1 MADKLKPQGNPPII
15 DTSKLVD
22 AKPDPR
28 GDNRP
33 GVYPDAPQSG
43 IDPITNLREDLVDP
57 ETRLPKPVGDLP
69 AEPLNPAPGDVH
81 EGESETGELPARVP
95 AGKMRMVAVS
105 DIWPTEKPKGWP
117 EDREYRIKSGETVD
131 LPRKE
136 ALRRMEAG
144 TAKRLN
150 ENDD

>member
-33 GVYPDAPQSG
+33 GVYPDAPQPG
-43 IDPITNLREDLVDP
+43 IDPVTNLREDLVDP

-69 AEPLNPAPGDVH
+69 AEPLNPAPGDVPK
-81 EGESETGELPARVP
+81 PARSAAP
-95 AGKMRMVAVS
+95 KGRKIKMIAVA
-105 DIWPTEKPKGWP
+105 DIWPHSRPADWP
-117 EDREYRIKSGETVD
+117 EGEEYRVKAGEEVE
-131 LPRKE
+131 LPEEE
-136 ALRRMEAG
+136 AMDRMEAG
-144 TAKRLN
+144 TAKRA
-150 ENDD
+150 DRRG

>member
-1 MADKLKPQGNPPII
+1 MANDVKPKGNPPII

-33 GVYPDAPQSG
+33 GVYPDAPQPG

-69 AEPLNPAPGDVH
+69 AEPLNPPPGDVPKPAKTAAPKGRKIKMVMERDYWPRTRPDDAP
-81 EGESETGELPARVP
+81 EGEYRVK
-95 AGKMRMVAVS
+95 A
-105 DIWPTEKPKGWP
+105 
-117 EDREYRIKSGETVD
+117 GETVE
-131 LPRKE
+131 LPEEE
-136 ALRRMEAG
+136 AMDVMESG
-144 TAKRLN
+144 TAKRA
-150 ENDD
+150 DRRG